1 MVDHIFTK
9 NLISKKSSP
18 KKALNYINTERIPT
32 REITFRNPSNS
43 KPFIKTDVQIM
54 KYKRDK
60 MINTFFSK
68 YDSSLFTMIEIGF
81 DFSLSEKTSGLLL
94 KIRRKLPQIDAEIL
108 GFIWLVDKGE
118 NGGMHF
124 HLVIATKRLDFKN
137 KKLPNEL
144 KLNFKGKKVHS
155 AFVSNKPKL
164 NEYILKKK
172 IYYIGK
178 RKRVFGNSRIFK

>member
-1 MVDHIFTK
+1 MFV
-9 NLISKKSSP
+9 L
-18 KKALNYINTERIPT
+18 
-32 REITFRNPSNS
+32 
-43 KPFIKTDVQIM
+43 VQVGQIV
-54 KYKRDK
+54 
-60 MINTFFSK
+60 N
-68 YDSSLFTMIEIGF
+68 GF

-124 HLVIATKRLDFKN
+124 HLVIATKRLDFKD

-178 RKRVFGNSRIFK
+178 RKRVFGNSRIFKQYKRIIANKNVLKLFITYSNKPIIIKTF